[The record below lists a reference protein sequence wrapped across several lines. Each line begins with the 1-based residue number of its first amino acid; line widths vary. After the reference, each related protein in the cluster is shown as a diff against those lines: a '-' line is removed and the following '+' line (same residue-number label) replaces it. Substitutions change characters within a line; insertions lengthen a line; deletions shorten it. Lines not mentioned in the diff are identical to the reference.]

1 MTSITRVSI
10 LISCLYLLA
19 ISLLEACQV
28 PVFRYAL
35 ERWSAD
41 KYELA
46 VFSNGQITKAQQL
59 LIEEVGNDVNLEVAV
74 IDIGKMTESDH
85 ARYGNVEVSEG
96 DLVGHLY
103 YPWSVGKANP
113 SLNTDDPLWN
123 GNLTKESLN
132 QIVSSP
138 VRKSIL
144 EKIISGESAVWVLIE
159 TGDEAKDNE
168 AENKLWKHLN
178 EVSKL
183 IEIPDGVVG
192 PGELD
197 RVATGEVDVED
208 VLRSTI
214 PLKISF
220 DVIRIKKNDPK
231 EKIFLK
237 MLTSFVPQLIEQSS
251 NEPLIFPV
259 FGRGR
264 TLEGLPSSIMSKRL
278 MMEACSYLCGACSC
292 EVKRENPGIDLVLN
306 TNWKELLVGSEVIV
320 DKVLPPLEGVGD
332 LVGADSRFPDFA
344 SVPPPDPSTPSV
356 SGSLGSISED
366 EITSDQIDSIVESE
380 IGQSSFN
387 RFIGI
392 GCALVLGALVIF
404 TAYIKKNS

>member
-1 MTSITRVSI
+1 MTLLTRVSI
-10 LISCLYLLA
+10 LIFYFSSVS

-46 VFSNGQITKAQQL
+46 VFSNGQLTEAQKL
-59 LIEEVGNDVNLEVAV
+59 LIDEVGEDVNLELAV

-85 ARYGNVEVSEG
+85 ARYGDVNVKEG
-96 DLVGHLY
+96 TIVGHLY
-103 YPWSVGKANP
+103 YPWSVGKGNP
-113 SLNTDDPLWN
+113 SLNTEDPLWK
-123 GNLTKESLN
+123 GNLTKESLSRILN
-132 QIVSSP
+132 SP
-138 VRKSIL
+138 VRKAIL

-159 TGDEAKDNE
+159 TGNEVKDKE
-168 AENKLWKHLN
+168 AETKLWKYLN

-220 DVIRIKKNDPK
+220 DVIRINRDDPE

-237 MLTSFVPQLIEQSS
+237 MLTSFVPQLLEQSPDD
-251 NEPLIFPV
+251 PLIFPV

-264 TLEGLPSSIMSKRL
+264 TLEGLPSSIMSQRL

-292 EVKRENPGIDLVLN
+292 EVKRENPGIDLVMN
-306 TNWKELLVGSEVIV
+306 TDWKKFLVGSEVIV

-344 SVPPPDPSTPSV
+344 SVPPPDPLSAKG
-356 SGSLGSISED
+356 SGSTGPVSED
-366 EITSDQIDSIVESE
+366 ETASEKTGSILGSE
-380 IGQSSFN
+380 IGQSSLN
-387 RFIGI
+387 RLIGI
-392 GCALVLGALVIF
+392 GCALVLGVLVIF
-404 TAYIKKNS
+404 TVYIKKNP

>member
-1 MTSITRVSI
+1 MTSFARVSI
-10 LISCLYLLA
+10 LIFCLYSLA

-46 VFSNGQITKAQQL
+46 VFSNGQLTKAQQL
-59 LIEEVGNDVNLEVAV
+59 LIDEVGDDVNLEIAV

-85 ARYGNVEVSEG
+85 ARYGNVKVSEG
-96 DLVGHLY
+96 GIVGHLY

-113 SLNTDDPLWN
+113 SLNSDDPLWN

-132 QIVSSP
+132 KILNSP
-138 VRKSIL
+138 VRKAIL

-159 TGDEAKDNE
+159 TGDEVKDNE

-220 DVIRIKKNDPK
+220 DVIRIKQNDPE

-264 TLEGLPSSIMSKRL
+264 TLEGLPSSIISKRL

-292 EVKRENPGIDLVLN
+292 EVKRENPGIDLIMN
-306 TNWKELLVGSEVIV
+306 TNWKKFLVGSEIIV

-344 SVPPPDPSTPSV
+344 TVPPLDPLSSTG
-356 SGSLGSISED
+356 SGSLESVQKDENTSE
-366 EITSDQIDSIVESE
+366 QIDSLVGSE
-380 IGQSSFN
+380 IGQSHFN
-387 RFIGI
+387 RVIGI
-392 GCALVLGALVIF
+392 CCAVVLGFLVIF
-404 TAYIKKNS
+404 TVFLKKSS

>member
-1 MTSITRVSI
+1 MTLLTRVSI
-10 LISCLYLLA
+10 LIFYFSSVS

-46 VFSNGQITKAQQL
+46 VFSNGQLTEDQKL
-59 LIEEVGNDVNLEVAV
+59 LIDEVGEDVNLELAV

-85 ARYGNVEVSEG
+85 ARYGDVNVTEG
-96 DLVGHLY
+96 NIVGHLY
-103 YPWSVGKANP
+103 YPWSVGKGNP
-113 SLNTDDPLWN
+113 SVNAEDPLWK

-132 QIVSSP
+132 RILNSP
-138 VRKSIL
+138 VRKAIL

-159 TGDEAKDNE
+159 TGNEVKDKE
-168 AENKLWKHLN
+168 AETKLWKYLN

-220 DVIRIKKNDPK
+220 DVIRINPDDPK

-237 MLTSFVPQLIEQSS
+237 MLTSFVPQLLEQSPDD
-251 NEPLIFPV
+251 PLIFPV

-264 TLEGLPSSIMSKRL
+264 TLEGLPSSIMSQRL

-292 EVKRENPGIDLVLN
+292 EVKRENPGIDLVMN
-306 TNWKELLVGSEVIV
+306 TDWKKFLVGSEVIV

-344 SVPPPDPSTPSV
+344 SVPPPDPSSAKGSGLTGPV
-356 SGSLGSISED
+356 SGDETKSEKTSSILGP
-366 EITSDQIDSIVESE
+366 E
-380 IGQSSFN
+380 IGQSTLN
-387 RFIGI
+387 RLIGV
-392 GCALVLGALVIF
+392 GCALVLGVLVIF
-404 TAYIKKNS
+404 TVYIKKNS

>member
-1 MTSITRVSI
+1 MTLLTRVSI
-10 LISCLYLLA
+10 LIFYFSSVS

-46 VFSNGQITKAQQL
+46 VFSNGQLTEDQKL
-59 LIEEVGNDVNLEVAV
+59 LIDEVGENVNLELAV

-85 ARYGNVEVSEG
+85 ARYGDVNVKEETI
-96 DLVGHLY
+96 VGHLY
-103 YPWSVGKANP
+103 YPWSVGKGNP
-113 SLNTDDPLWN
+113 SLNAEDPLWK

-132 QIVSSP
+132 RILNSP
-138 VRKSIL
+138 VRKAIL

-159 TGDEAKDNE
+159 TGNEVKDKE
-168 AENKLWKHLN
+168 AETKLWKYLN

-220 DVIRIKKNDPK
+220 DVIRINPDDPK

-237 MLTSFVPQLIEQSS
+237 MLTSFVPQLLEQSPDD
-251 NEPLIFPV
+251 PLIFPV

-264 TLEGLPSSIMSKRL
+264 TLEGLPSSIMSQRL

-292 EVKRENPGIDLVLN
+292 EVKRENPGIDLVMN
-306 TNWKELLVGSEVIV
+306 TDWKKFLVGSEVIV

-344 SVPPPDPSTPSV
+344 SVPPPDPSSAKGSGSTGPV
-356 SGSLGSISED
+356 SGDETKSEKTSSILGP
-366 EITSDQIDSIVESE
+366 E
-380 IGQSSFN
+380 IGQSTLN
-387 RFIGI
+387 RLIGV
-392 GCALVLGALVIF
+392 GCALVLGVLVIF
-404 TAYIKKNS
+404 TVYIKKNS

>member
-1 MTSITRVSI
+1 MTLLTRVFI
-10 LISCLYLLA
+10 LIFCLCSVS
-19 ISLLEACQV
+19 ISILEACQV

-46 VFSNGQITKAQQL
+46 VFSNGQLTKSQQL
-59 LIEEVGNDVNLEVAV
+59 LIDGVGEDVNLEVAV
-74 IDIGKMTESDH
+74 LDIGKMTESDH
-85 ARYGNVEVSEG
+85 ARYGDVNVPEG
-96 DLVGHLY
+96 TIVGHLY
-103 YPWSVGKANP
+103 YPWSVGRGNP
-113 SLNTDDPLWN
+113 SLNTEDPLWK

-132 QIVSSP
+132 RILNSP
-138 VRKSIL
+138 VRKAIL
-144 EKIISGESAVWVLIE
+144 EKIISGESAVWVLLE
-159 TGDEAKDNE
+159 TGDEAKDKD
-168 AENKLWKHLN
+168 AETKLWKYLN

-220 DVIRIKKNDPK
+220 DVIRINRNDPE

-237 MLTSFVPQLIEQSS
+237 MLTSFVPQLLDQSPDD
-251 NEPLIFPV
+251 PLIFPV

-264 TLEGLPSSIMSKRL
+264 TLEGLPSSIMSQRL

-292 EVKRENPGIDLVLN
+292 EVKRENPGIDLVMN
-306 TNWKELLVGSEVIV
+306 TDWKKFLVGSEVIV

-344 SVPPPDPSTPSV
+344 SVPPPDPSSAKGSGSTGPV
-356 SGSLGSISED
+356 SGD
-366 EITSDQIDSIVESE
+366 EIASEKTDSILGPE
-380 IGQSSFN
+380 IGQSNLN
-387 RFIGI
+387 RLIGI
-392 GCALVLGALVIF
+392 GCALVLGVLVIF
-404 TAYIKKNS
+404 TVYIKKNP

>member
-1 MTSITRVSI
+1 M
-10 LISCLYLLA
+10 
-19 ISLLEACQV
+19 
-28 PVFRYAL
+28 FRYAL

-46 VFSNGQITKAQQL
+46 VFSNGQLTKSQQL
-59 LIEEVGNDVNLEVAV
+59 LIDGVGEDVNLEVAV
-74 IDIGKMTESDH
+74 LDIGKMTESDH
-85 ARYGNVEVSEG
+85 ARYGDVNVPERTI
-96 DLVGHLY
+96 VGHLY
-103 YPWSVGKANP
+103 YPWSVGRGNP
-113 SLNTDDPLWN
+113 SLNTEDPLWK

-132 QIVSSP
+132 RILNSP
-138 VRKSIL
+138 VRKAIL
-144 EKIISGESAVWVLIE
+144 EKIISGESAVWVLLE
-159 TGDEAKDNE
+159 TGDEAKDKD
-168 AENKLWKHLN
+168 AETKLWKYLN

-220 DVIRIKKNDPK
+220 DVIRINRNDPE

-237 MLTSFVPQLIEQSS
+237 MLTSFVPQLLDQSPDD
-251 NEPLIFPV
+251 PLIFPI

-264 TLEGLPSSIMSKRL
+264 TLEGLPSSIMSQRL

-292 EVKRENPGIDLVLN
+292 EVKRENPGIDLVMN
-306 TNWKELLVGSEVIV
+306 TDWKKFLVGSEVIV

-344 SVPPPDPSTPSV
+344 SVPPPDPSSAKGSGSTGPV
-356 SGSLGSISED
+356 SGDEIASEKTDSWARDWSEQFEQTNWDWLCSGLGSTGYFYRLYKE
-366 EITSDQIDSIVESE
+366 EPITVDV
-380 IGQSSFN
+380 F
-387 RFIGI
+387 
-392 GCALVLGALVIF
+392 L
-404 TAYIKKNS
+404 